1 MKIKYIVIAI
11 ATIVSPAIV
20 NHFAASFSINSL
32 KISPNLNDKYE
43 TTKNRNPLDT
53 KQTIKNIKILK
64 PIIPL
69 VMVNTLK
76 GSGVKLQEIEFLK
89 KK

>member
-1 MKIKYIVIAI
+1 MIIKYIVTAI
-11 ATIVSPAIV
+11 ATIISPAIE
-20 NHFAASFSINSL
+20 NHFAESFSINLL

-43 TTKNRNPLDT
+43 TTKKRNALDA

-76 GSGVKLQEIEFLK
+76 GSGVKHARNRVPK

>member
-1 MKIKYIVIAI
+1 MKIKYKVIAI
-11 ATIVSPAIV
+11 ATIISPAIA
-20 NHFAASFSINSL
+20 NHFAASFSINLL
-32 KISPNLNDKYE
+32 KVSPNLNDKYE
-43 TTKNRNPLDT
+43 TTKNRNPLDI

-76 GSGVKLQEIEFLK
+76 GSGVKHARNRVPK